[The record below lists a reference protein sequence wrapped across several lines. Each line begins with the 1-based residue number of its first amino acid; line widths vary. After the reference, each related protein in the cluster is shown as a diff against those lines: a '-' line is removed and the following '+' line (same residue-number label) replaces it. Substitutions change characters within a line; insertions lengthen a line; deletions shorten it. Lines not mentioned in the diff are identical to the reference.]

1 MPTYDY
7 KCEACGEVFEK
18 FQSMSAS
25 PLKKCPHCGANR
37 LKRLIGTGSGVIFK
51 GGGFYQTDYRSD
63 SYKADAK
70 AEGGGAKGDEK
81 PATKTE
87 AGGGSEAAPAAPGK
101 AEPTTPKPPK
111 KKSA

>member
-7 KCEACGEVFEK
+7 KCDACGAAFEK
-18 FQSMSAS
+18 FQAISAA
-25 PLKKCPHCGANR
+25 PLRKCPHCGAGG

-63 SYKADAK
+63 SYKAAAR
-70 AEGGGAKGDEK
+70 AEGGGAKADEK
-81 PATKTE
+81 PAAK
-87 AGGGSEAAPAAPGK
+87 AGAEGGSEAATTAPAK
-101 AEPTTPKPPK
+101 TEPPAPKPPK

>member
-7 KCEACGEVFEK
+7 KCEACGEAFEK
-18 FQSMSAS
+18 FQSISAA
-25 PLKKCPHCGANR
+25 PLRKCPHCGANG
-37 LKRLIGTGSGVIFK
+37 LKRLIGTGSGVLFK

-63 SYKADAK
+63 SYKAAAK
-70 AEGGGAKGDEK
+70 AEGGGAKADEK
-81 PATKTE
+81 PA
-87 AGGGSEAAPAAPGK
+87 AGAGTAGASEVATPAPAK